1 MKVTIILP
9 TRNEESAIGKVL
21 EEIEETK
28 ASLPPDINLEV
39 LLADYKSIDQT
50 IPIAQQHKAK
60 VLRIPQQGKGY
71 AVRKAIKLAH
81 KSKYLIM
88 ADADYT
94 YPLNLDTVK
103 TMLYSLI
110 LYQADIVV
118 GYRKY
123 REEGAMPKLNVFG
136 NAFLSAL
143 ASVLYGV
150 KIHDVCSG
158 LWGFNAHALRKFDL
172 TSQGFTLEADLLI
185 NTLKTKSRFVQ
196 FPIVYRRREGHSS
209 VKFRPV
215 IDWLK
220 IVWFVI
226 KRRFK

>member
-60 VLRIPQQGKGY
+60 ILRIPQQGKGY
-71 AVRKAIKLAH
+71 AVRKAIKSAH

-94 YPLNLDTVK
+94 YPLDTIP
-103 TMLYSLI
+103 TILSWLI
-110 LYQADIVV
+110 FHKADIVV

-123 REEGAMPKLNVFG
+123 REKGAMPKLNVFG
-136 NAFLSAL
+136 NIFLSAL
-143 ASVLYGV
+143 ASLLYGRR
-150 KIHDVCSG
+150 IHDVCSG

-185 NTLKTKSRFVQ
+185 NTLKTKSKFVQ
-196 FPIVYRRREGHSS
+196 FPIVYRCRAGHSS
-209 VKFRPV
+209 AKFRPV

-226 KRRFK
+226 KRRVK